1 MLNMVPTDYFYD
13 GADGLRLYCA
23 LYSARRSGGLPV
35 LCLPGLTRN
44 SRDFVALATRVS
56 ELHDVLTADLRGRGR
71 SAWDPDSSHY
81 QLTTYVQDAFTLLQ
95 SRRVSRVV
103 VIGTSLGGLMAMVMA
118 AMKPTLIA
126 AVVLNDAGPEVDPAG
141 LRRIASYAGKLPR
154 VSSWLEA
161 ASQAKSVY
169 GSALPGLSDAQWLE
183 YARQGYRGDVAG
195 APISDMDPKIAQ
207 AFTIPATGPADL
219 WPLYAQIN
227 ATPMLVI
234 RGALSD
240 ILSETT
246 VARMARE
253 KPDLQHVTV
262 PNRGHAPLLNEAE
275 SLTAI
280 DDFLARHGRN
290 APSAIGEATE
300 KVGCKTQS
308 RIDKEKDHG
317 HL

>member
-1 MLNMVPTDYFYD
+1 LNTVPADCFYD
-13 GADGLRLYCA
+13 SADGLRLYCG
-23 LYSARRSGGLPV
+23 LYSARRSDGLPV

-44 SRDFVALATRVS
+44 SRDFVALAARLS

-71 SAWDPDSSHY
+71 SAWDPDPSHY
-81 QLTTYVQDAFTLLQ
+81 QLTTYVQDAFALLHAC
-95 SRRVSRVV
+95 RVNRVV
-103 VIGTSLGGLMAMVMA
+103 VVGTSLGGLMAMVMG
-118 AMKPTLIA
+118 AMKPELIA

-154 VSSWLEA
+154 VSTWAEA

-169 GSALPGLSDAQWLE
+169 GSALPGLNDAQWLE
-183 YARQGYRGDVAG
+183 YARQGYREIEGV
-195 APISDMDPKIAQ
+195 PVPDMDPKIAA
-207 AFTIPATGPADL
+207 AFANPATGPSDL
-219 WPLYAQIN
+219 WALYAQVKP
-227 ATPMLVI
+227 TPMLVI

-240 ILSETT
+240 LLSEAT

-280 DDFLARHGRN
+280 DDFLAQYGRD
-290 APSAIGEATE
+290 APSAIGEP
-300 KVGCKTQS
+300 
-308 RIDKEKDHG
+308 
-317 HL
+317 

>member
-1 MLNMVPTDYFYD
+1 MVRTDYFYD
-13 GADGLRLYCA
+13 SADGLRLYCG
-23 LYSARRSGGLPV
+23 LYSARRSSGLPV

-44 SRDFVALATRVS
+44 SRDFVALAARLS

-71 SAWDPDSSHY
+71 SAWDPDPSHY
-81 QLTTYVQDAFTLLQ
+81 QLTTYVQDAFALLHAC
-95 SRRVSRVV
+95 RVNRVV
-103 VIGTSLGGLMAMVMA
+103 VVGTSLGGLMAMVMG
-118 AMKPTLIA
+118 AMKPELIA

-154 VSSWLEA
+154 VSTWAEA

-169 GSALPGLSDAQWLE
+169 GSALPGLNDAQWLE
-183 YARQGYRGDVAG
+183 YARQGYREIEGV
-195 APISDMDPKIAQ
+195 PVPDMDPKIAA
-207 AFTIPATGPADL
+207 AFANPATGPSDL
-219 WPLYAQIN
+219 WALYAQVKP
-227 ATPMLVI
+227 TPMLVI

-240 ILSETT
+240 LLSEAT

-280 DDFLARHGRN
+280 DDFLAQYGRD
-290 APSAIGEATE
+290 APSAIGEP
-300 KVGCKTQS
+300 
-308 RIDKEKDHG
+308 
-317 HL
+317 